1 MPTFESFDGVTLHY
15 EEEGDG
21 DVVVL
26 LHGFAADTNINWIRP
41 GIFDA
46 LCDEGYRVV
55 TLDARGHGLS
65 GKPHDDG
72 AYAGG
77 AMVRDVQAL
86 LDEIGCDAC
95 SVVGFS
101 MGSATTMHLAVV
113 EPRVRSAALLG
124 VGAVT
129 LVAGGERRDFLVDA
143 MTAEDPASLSDPI
156 AAEFRRLADSVRA
169 DRLALA
175 AWARATGDDA
185 APALGRSRSRSSSS
199 PDATTSWPVR
209 PRASRSGSPER
220 RPSACPATT
229 SPRTTNPL
237 STPRSSSSSRPRG
250 SCLDRG

>member
-185 APALGRSRSRSSSS
+185 APALGEIKVPVIVIAGRDDFLAGPPEGLAERI
-199 PDATTSWPVR
+199 PGATAVSVPGDHFT
-209 PRASRSGSPER
+209 ANDQ
-220 RPSACPATT
+220 PALHAALIEFLATA
-229 SPRTTNPL
+229 R
-237 STPRSSSSSRPRG
+237 
-250 SCLDRG
+250 